1 MGALAVLPETIE
13 LIEGGVAGQ
22 AELDQETADHRAG
35 ATDACPTVD
44 VHATAR
50 LHGVVQAIED
60 LGHMHA
66 LRGQAMIFDGLAEV
80 LDAER
85 QLTIVAVELIRLG
98 EVNETLDAGVDEALQ
113 SPAGC
118 LAALAR
124 GVLSRQNLAGQHP
137 VAVSKR
143 SWTGWGGHAH

>member
-1 MGALAVLPETIE
+1 MRPRCRAGGGGRVAFDNEGGRERLSGVGEHHAGLPTAHILDLVIRFGNAGPGVGALAVLPEVIE

-22 AELDQETADHRAG
+22 AALDQEAADHRAG

-66 LRGQAMIFDGLAEV
+66 LRG
-80 LDAER
+80 
-85 QLTIVAVELIRLG
+85 
-98 EVNETLDAGVDEALQ
+98 
-113 SPAGC
+113 
-118 LAALAR
+118 
-124 GVLSRQNLAGQHP
+124 
-137 VAVSKR
+137 
-143 SWTGWGGHAH
+143 